1 MFIYSTDKS
10 RAWESNIKRSVVTV
24 KKAYRMKKTVSMK
37 QFISE
42 FGEKF
47 SKHMKHR
54 LMELGARSVLTRD
67 EESNILDVKHVEHI
81 KYDCGSGGNQTAGR
95 KEYVYGEFIVN
106 EGALYFSDNCMENKD
121 VMQAPAV
128 KKLYDSL
135 DSEALSIDG
144 GISAKKVDDD
154 NIDCIIDGIL
164 EVCPEM
170 SPEHRAII
178 SRY

>member
-1 MFIYSTDKS
+1 M
-10 RAWESNIKRSVVTV
+10 

-42 FGEKF
+42 FGDKF
-47 SKHMKHR
+47 SKHMKQR
-54 LMELGARSVLTRD
+54 LLDLGTRSVLTRN

-81 KYDCGSGGNQTAGR
+81 KYDCSSSDNQTASQ

-106 EGALYFSDNCMENKD
+106 EEALYFSDSCIENKD

-135 DSEALSIDG
+135 DSETLTIDE

-154 NIDCIIDGIL
+154 NIDYIIDGIL